1 MSEKQSSSSSSGI
14 GIAGWLFLLFTA
26 LKLCHVIDWSWWWV
40 TAPLWGT
47 AALVVVTLVGVCAI
61 PFVVGLVA
69 AGWLWLARKVKFIK
83 DDFRK

>member
-47 AALVVVTLVGVCAI
+47 AALVVVTLAGVVLIPLVVGVIAS
-61 PFVVGLVA
+61 V
-69 AGWLWLARKVKFIK
+69 WLWCARKL
-83 DDFRK
+83 RKP